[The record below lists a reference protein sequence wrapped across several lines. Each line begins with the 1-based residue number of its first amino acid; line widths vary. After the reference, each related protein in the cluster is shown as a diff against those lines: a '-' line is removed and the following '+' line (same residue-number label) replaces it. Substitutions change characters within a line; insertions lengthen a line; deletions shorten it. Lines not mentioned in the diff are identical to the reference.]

1 MPAGATYEPIATT
14 TLGSSASTI
23 TFSSIPNTYTDLRLV
38 LLAQTASVVG
48 ATLTVN
54 GSTSGY
60 SRTSV
65 NGNGST
71 ASASSTTSATGIPLG
86 SGNGLAITSENA
98 WTFIELDF
106 MSYAGST
113 FKTILHKWSNDKNGS
128 GQSILQ
134 IGQWQSTSAITSI
147 NFAITGMV
155 AGTTATLYGIKNA

>member
-1 MPAGATYEPIATT
+1 MI
-14 TLGSSASTI
+14 
-23 TFSSIPNTYTDLRLV
+23 
-38 LLAQTASVVG
+38 AQTATVVG
-48 ATLTVN
+48 GTLTVN
-54 GSTSGY
+54 GSTTGY
-60 SRTSV
+60 SRTSL

-71 ASASSTTSATGIPLG
+71 ASSSATTSATGIPLG

-113 FKTILHKWSNDKNGS
+113 NKTILHRWSNDKNGS
-128 GQSILQ
+128 GQTIAQVAL
-134 IGQWQSTSAITSI
+134 WQSTSAITSI